1 MKGLDCLFND
11 APQLVRGRNRQ
22 GGTKVRSKQ
31 ITKVVQKMNNE
42 GANSINLTQRNWS
55 GTTAPFS
62 ILN

>member
-11 APQLVRGRNRQ
+11 APQRVRGRNRQ

-42 GANSINLTQRNWS
+42 GANSINLTQRN
-55 GTTAPFS
+55 
-62 ILN
+62 